1 MHRQKGEKILMY
13 DRENDNRNNEG
24 RQVQQ
29 ELEDQLRAFGDTM
42 TDAFAHGFEGRG
54 MDIGDRAWD
63 VGKAAV
69 HAANY
74 GIGEAAKAFRQG
86 RRGYPYGDAKQSFRE
101 GAADADAAGM
111 PGWFRQ
117 IFAKPEPT
125 PVESIRISAK
135 KRYSAGRTLLA
146 VGITF
151 AVIFGLGTLGCLIG
165 LGTIS
170 PAALGDVVVS
180 ATEGGGILMTGTDY
194 VMNTA
199 YNVLGI
205 VSSVLG
211 LATAGFGW
219 MTACGAARMKAGR
232 QMGQFA
238 DYADS
243 VDYHKGL
250 PVSMLA
256 DLTHQKPKKVH
267 KRLQKYI
274 HKGWLNAWLDDETE
288 TLYLTAEDYRAAK
301 EAVAAAAAQPQPEK
315 AETGDAPLSLDT
327 ARRFAA
333 VLEKEQQLMQDAQA
347 GEERAARHKPPP
359 AICDWLEAPP
369 ESQPK
374 PRRFAEYYIPT
385 TLKLLHTYNDVQ
397 GQQGENAETIRRDI
411 AGILHTLNQAYE
423 NLYNNLL
430 SDVAMDISSEIA
442 ALQGMLANDGL
453 TGREFE

>member
-1 MHRQKGEKILMY
+1 MY

-86 RRGYPYGDAKQSFRE
+86 RRGYPYGDAKQPFRE
-101 GAADADAAGM
+101 GAADADPAGM
-111 PGWFRQ
+111 PDWFRQ

-135 KRYSAGRTLLA
+135 KRHSAGYTLLA

-165 LGTIS
+165 LGTIP

-256 DLTHQKPKKVH
+256 DLTHQTKK
-267 KRLQKYI
+267 KALKKLCSYI

-288 TLYLTAEDYRAAK
+288 TLYLTAEDYRTAK
-301 EAVAAAAAQPQPEK
+301 EKAAVAAAQPQPEQPESG
-315 AETGDAPLSLDT
+315 AVPLSLDT

-347 GEERAARHKPPP
+347 REELAAMHKTTT
-359 AICDWLEAPP
+359 AICDWLEAHP

-374 PRRFAEYYIPT
+374 TRRFAEYYIPT

>member
-1 MHRQKGEKILMY
+1 MY

-86 RRGYPYGDAKQSFRE
+86 RRGYPYGDAKQPFRE
-101 GAADADAAGM
+101 GAADADPAGM

-125 PVESIRISAK
+125 AVESIRISAK
-135 KRYSAGRTLLA
+135 KRHSAGYTLLA

-232 QMGQFA
+232 QMGRFA

-256 DLTHQKPKKVH
+256 DLTHQTKK
-267 KRLQKYI
+267 KALKKLRSYI

-301 EAVAAAAAQPQPEK
+301 EAATAAAAQPQPEK
-315 AETGDAPLSLDT
+315 EETGDAPLNLDT

-347 GEERAARHKPPP
+347 REELAAMHKTTT
-359 AICDWLEAPP
+359 AICDWLEAHP

-374 PRRFAEYYIPT
+374 TRRFAEYYIPT

>member
-1 MHRQKGEKILMY
+1 MY
-13 DRENDNRNNEG
+13 DRENDNRNSEG

-101 GAADADAAGM
+101 GAADPAGM
-111 PGWFRQ
+111 PDWFRQ

-256 DLTHQKPKKVH
+256 DLTHQTKK
-267 KRLQKYI
+267 KALKKLRSYI

-301 EAVAAAAAQPQPEK
+301 EKAATAAAQPQPEK
-315 AETGDAPLSLDT
+315 AETSDTPLNLDT

-347 GEERAARHKPPP
+347 REELAAMHKTTT
-359 AICDWLEAPP
+359 AICDWLEAHP

-374 PRRFAEYYIPT
+374 TRRFAEYYIPT

>member
-1 MHRQKGEKILMY
+1 MY

-101 GAADADAAGM
+101 GAADPTGM
-111 PGWFRQ
+111 PDWFRQ

-125 PVESIRISAK
+125 PVESIRISAQ
-135 KRYSAGRTLLA
+135 KRHSAGCTLLA

-219 MTACGAARMKAGR
+219 MTACGARMAGR
-232 QMGQFA
+232 
-238 DYADS
+238 
-243 VDYHKGL
+243 
-250 PVSMLA
+250 
-256 DLTHQKPKKVH
+256 
-267 KRLQKYI
+267 
-274 HKGWLNAWLDDETE
+274 
-288 TLYLTAEDYRAAK
+288 
-301 EAVAAAAAQPQPEK
+301 
-315 AETGDAPLSLDT
+315 
-327 ARRFAA
+327 
-333 VLEKEQQLMQDAQA
+333 
-347 GEERAARHKPPP
+347 
-359 AICDWLEAPP
+359 
-369 ESQPK
+369 
-374 PRRFAEYYIPT
+374 
-385 TLKLLHTYNDVQ
+385 
-397 GQQGENAETIRRDI
+397 
-411 AGILHTLNQAYE
+411 
-423 NLYNNLL
+423 
-430 SDVAMDISSEIA
+430 
-442 ALQGMLANDGL
+442 
-453 TGREFE
+453 

>member
-1 MHRQKGEKILMY
+1 MMY
-13 DRENDNRNNEG
+13 DRENDNRNSEG

-54 MDIGDRAWD
+54 MDIGDRAFD

-86 RRGYPYGDAKQSFRE
+86 RRGYPYGDAKQPFRE
-101 GAADADAAGM
+101 GAADADPAGM

-135 KRYSAGRTLLA
+135 KRYSAGCTLLA

-151 AVIFGLGTLGCLIG
+151 AVIFGLGMLGCLIG

-274 HKGWLNAWLDDETE
+274 RKGWLNAWLDDVTE

-301 EAVAAAAAQPQPEK
+301 EKAATAAAQPQPEK
-315 AETGDAPLSLDT
+315 VETGDDPLNLDT

-347 GEERAARHKPPP
+347 REELAAMHKTTT
-359 AICDWLEAPP
+359 AICDWLEAHP

-374 PRRFAEYYIPT
+374 TRRFAEYYIPT

>member
-1 MHRQKGEKILMY
+1 MY

-101 GAADADAAGM
+101 GAADPTGM
-111 PGWFRQ
+111 PDWFRQ

-135 KRYSAGRTLLA
+135 KRHSAGCTLLA
-146 VGITF
+146 VGVTF

-256 DLTHQKPKKVH
+256 DLTHRTKK
-267 KRLQKYI
+267 KALKSCAATSI
-274 HKGWLNAWLDDETE
+274 
-288 TLYLTAEDYRAAK
+288 RA
-301 EAVAAAAAQPQPEK
+301 
-315 AETGDAPLSLDT
+315 G
-327 ARRFAA
+327 
-333 VLEKEQQLMQDAQA
+333 
-347 GEERAARHKPPP
+347 
-359 AICDWLEAPP
+359 
-369 ESQPK
+369 
-374 PRRFAEYYIPT
+374 
-385 TLKLLHTYNDVQ
+385 
-397 GQQGENAETIRRDI
+397 
-411 AGILHTLNQAYE
+411 
-423 NLYNNLL
+423 
-430 SDVAMDISSEIA
+430 
-442 ALQGMLANDGL
+442 
-453 TGREFE
+453 

>member
-1 MHRQKGEKILMY
+1 MY

-63 VGKAAV
+63 VCKAAV

-74 GIGEAAKAFRQG
+74 GIGEAAKAFRG
-86 RRGYPYGDAKQSFRE
+86 RNNSAGGSAGQPFRAE
-101 GAADADAAGM
+101 DTAGM
-111 PGWFRQ
+111 PDWFRQ

-135 KRYSAGRTLLA
+135 KRHSAGCTLLA

-256 DLTHQKPKKVH
+256 DLTRQTKK
-267 KRLQKYI
+267 KALKKLRGYI

-347 GEERAARHKPPP
+347 REELAAMYKTTT
-359 AICDWLEAPP
+359 AICDWLEAHP

-374 PRRFAEYYIPT
+374 TRRFAEYYIPT

>member
-1 MHRQKGEKILMY
+1 MY

-86 RRGYPYGDAKQSFRE
+86 RRGYPYGDAKQPSDE

-151 AVIFGLGTLGCLIG
+151 AVIFGLGGIGCIVAAETVMPG
-165 LGTIS
+165 LM
-170 PAALGDVVVS
+170 LGDTIVT
-180 ATEGGGILMTGTDY
+180 AMEGGLTYTFTTGASMATT
-194 VMNTA
+194 VLEITG
-199 YNVLGI
+199 NVLTLVACGFGAMI
-205 VSSVLG
+205 AAGASRLSASKKLG
-211 LATAGFGW
+211 LLAD
-219 MTACGAARMKAGR
+219 AAEKLNA
-232 QMGQFA
+232 Q
-238 DYADS
+238 
-243 VDYHKGL
+243 KGL
-250 PVSMLA
+250 SVEMLA
-256 DLTHQKPKKVH
+256 DLTHQTKKKVL
-267 KRLQKYI
+267 KKLRSYI

-301 EAVAAAAAQPQPEK
+301 EKAAAAAVQPQPQPQPEK
-315 AETGDAPLSLDT
+315 AETGDVPLNLDT

-347 GEERAARHKPPP
+347 REELAAMYKTTT
-359 AICDWLEAPP
+359 AICDWLEAHP

-374 PRRFAEYYIPT
+374 TRRFAEYYIPT

>member
-1 MHRQKGEKILMY
+1 MY

-86 RRGYPYGDAKQSFRE
+86 RRGYPYGDAKQPFRE
-101 GAADADAAGM
+101 GAADADPAGM

-135 KRYSAGRTLLA
+135 KRHSAGYTLLA

-256 DLTHQKPKKVH
+256 DLTHQTKK
-267 KRLQKYI
+267 KALKKLRSYI

-301 EAVAAAAAQPQPEK
+301 EKATAAAAQPQPENE
-315 AETGDAPLSLDT
+315 ETGDAPLNLDT

-347 GEERAARHKPPP
+347 REELAAMHKTTT
-359 AICDWLEAPP
+359 AICDWLEAHP

-374 PRRFAEYYIPT
+374 TRRFAEYYIPT

>member
-1 MHRQKGEKILMY
+1 MY
-13 DRENDNRNNEG
+13 DHENDNRTSEG

-86 RRGYPYGDAKQSFRE
+86 RRGYPYGDAKQPFRE
-101 GAADADAAGM
+101 GAADADPAGM

-135 KRYSAGRTLLA
+135 KRHSAGCTLLA

-256 DLTHQKPKKVH
+256 DLTHQTKKKVL
-267 KRLQKYI
+267 KKLRSYI

-301 EAVAAAAAQPQPEK
+301 EAAAAAQPQPEK
-315 AETGDAPLSLDT
+315 AETSDTPLNLDT

-347 GEERAARHKPPP
+347 REELAAMHKTTT
-359 AICDWLEAPP
+359 AICDWLEAHP

-374 PRRFAEYYIPT
+374 TRRFAEYYIPT

>member
-1 MHRQKGEKILMY
+1 MY

-86 RRGYPYGDAKQSFRE
+86 RRGYPYGDARQPFRE
-101 GAADADAAGM
+101 GAADADPAGM

-135 KRYSAGRTLLA
+135 KRHSAGCTLLA

-256 DLTHQKPKKVH
+256 DLTHQTKK
-267 KRLQKYI
+267 KALKKLRSYI

-301 EAVAAAAAQPQPEK
+301 EAATAAAAQPQPEK
-315 AETGDAPLSLDT
+315 EETGDAPLNLDT

-347 GEERAARHKPPP
+347 REELAAMHKTTT
-359 AICDWLEAPP
+359 AICDWLEAHP

-374 PRRFAEYYIPT
+374 TRRFAEYYIPT

>member
-1 MHRQKGEKILMY
+1 MN

-101 GAADADAAGM
+101 GAADADPAGM

-125 PVESIRISAK
+125 AVESIRISAK
-135 KRYSAGRTLLA
+135 KRHSAGCTLLA

-256 DLTHQKPKKVH
+256 DLTHQTKK
-267 KRLQKYI
+267 KALKKLRSYI

-301 EAVAAAAAQPQPEK
+301 EAATAAAAQPQPEK
-315 AETGDAPLSLDT
+315 EETGDAPLNLDT

-347 GEERAARHKPPP
+347 REELAAMHKTTT
-359 AICDWLEAPP
+359 AICDWLEAHP

-374 PRRFAEYYIPT
+374 TRRFAEYYIPT

>member
-1 MHRQKGEKILMY
+1 MN
-13 DRENDNRNNEG
+13 DRENDNRIKDEG

-42 TDAFAHGFEGRG
+42 TDAFRNGFEGRG
-54 MDIGDRAWD
+54 MEIGDRAYD
-63 VGKAAV
+63 IGKAAV

-86 RRGYPYGDAKQSFRE
+86 RAGSGTTTD
-101 GAADADAAGM
+101 DAAGM

-135 KRYSAGRTLLA
+135 KRYSAGCTLLA

-170 PAALGDVVVS
+170 PTALGDVVVS

-219 MTACGAARMKAGR
+219 MTACGA
-232 QMGQFA
+232 
-238 DYADS
+238 
-243 VDYHKGL
+243 
-250 PVSMLA
+250 
-256 DLTHQKPKKVH
+256 
-267 KRLQKYI
+267 
-274 HKGWLNAWLDDETE
+274 
-288 TLYLTAEDYRAAK
+288 
-301 EAVAAAAAQPQPEK
+301 
-315 AETGDAPLSLDT
+315 
-327 ARRFAA
+327 
-333 VLEKEQQLMQDAQA
+333 
-347 GEERAARHKPPP
+347 
-359 AICDWLEAPP
+359 
-369 ESQPK
+369 
-374 PRRFAEYYIPT
+374 
-385 TLKLLHTYNDVQ
+385 
-397 GQQGENAETIRRDI
+397 
-411 AGILHTLNQAYE
+411 
-423 NLYNNLL
+423 
-430 SDVAMDISSEIA
+430 
-442 ALQGMLANDGL
+442 
-453 TGREFE
+453 

>member
-1 MHRQKGEKILMY
+1 M
-13 DRENDNRNNEG
+13 
-24 RQVQQ
+24 QQ
-29 ELEDQLRAFGDTM
+29 ELEEQLRAFGDTM
-42 TDAFAHGFEGRG
+42 SDAFAHGFEGKG
-54 MDIGDRAWD
+54 MDIGDRAFD

-74 GIGEAAKAFRQG
+74 GISEAGKAMRQA
-86 RRGYPYGDAKQSFRE
+86 RDSYYQSQRQAHANGGTAE
-101 GAADADAAGM
+101 QYAGM
-111 PGWFRQ
+111 PQWARNF
-117 IFAKPEPT
+117 FASRPELT
-125 PVESIRISAK
+125 PVEKLRKCAK
-135 KRYSAGRTLLA
+135 ERYNSGVALLA

-151 AVIFGLGTLGCLIG
+151 AVLFGLGAVGCLIG
-165 LGTIS
+165 LGMIS

-180 ATEGGGILMTGTDY
+180 TAEGGGILMTGTDY

-256 DLTHQKPKKVH
+256 DLTHQTKK
-267 KRLQKYI
+267 KALKKLRSYI

-301 EAVAAAAAQPQPEK
+301 EKATAAAAQPQPEK
-315 AETGDAPLSLDT
+315 AETGDAPLNLDT

-347 GEERAARHKPPP
+347 REELTAMHKTTT
-359 AICDWLEAPP
+359 AICDWLEAHP

-374 PRRFAEYYIPT
+374 TRRFAEYYIPT